1 MVDLNGI
8 VAAVLVFGGLGFHTV
23 PMLIL
28 TAATGGAMTFGM
40 M

>member
-1 MVDLNGI
+1 MVTVFGL
-8 VAAVLVFGGLGFHTV
+8 VPAVLVFSGFGFHTV

-28 TAATGGAMTFGM
+28 TAATGGAMISGM